1 MQYLL
6 FFFGGCIIGI
16 GMAYSVLY
24 LVRRELTDDLYR
36 EAFQLGYQ
44 AGKGGK

>member
-1 MQYLL
+1 MQYLA
-6 FFFGGCIIGI
+6 FFAAGCIIGI

-24 LVRRELTDDLYR
+24 LVRRELADDLYK

-44 AGKGGK
+44 AGKEGK